1 MVPIAYH
8 RQLLTWVEEISPKR
22 IYKQAKI
29 TNKFESIFPLA
40 VYLFDIFLDN
50 HDIDLQRLRLVS
62 TTCVRL
68 AAKLEEGTF
77 LVPCMD
83 NFNIGVK
90 SFGLFI
96 ECQQFTLIRSI
107 RIFFAAIEYPR
118 KETILM
124 EMMVLSIFDFNINIP
139 TVATFCLYFLEYGV
153 DENEFQENRLQHSS
167 FKEMKKSV
175 KATTMALLENSLF
188 GK

>member
-107 RIFFAAIEYPR
+107 RIFFCSDRISPKR
-118 KETILM
+118 
-124 EMMVLSIFDFNINIP
+124 DNINGNDGAQYIR
-139 TVATFCLYFLEYGV
+139 F
-153 DENEFQENRLQHSS
+153 
-167 FKEMKKSV
+167 
-175 KATTMALLENSLF
+175 
-188 GK
+188 